1 MTVKNILDATTWP
14 DGPHTWAKADDEK
27 AATAYLLET
36 NWVGARP
43 VRCRPWLDKALPLIA
58 VSNAFHE
65 CRSAKDRRRCRPI
78 PAFEREV
85 FTMIRLVSLVV
96 LATAIAAPAM
106 AFDAKGNVGIG
117 TLQSGTIGGAAGG
130 GASIGNGSAH
140 QDAASVGSAGAQ
152 LQIKPSGVTVLTQ
165 QSSAFSAN
173 QSSTK
178 NAGGLSF
185 GGTFNAASGSWAGIG
200 GALKF

>member
-1 MTVKNILDATTWP
+1 VMTICWP
-14 DGPHTWAKADDEK
+14 W
-27 AATAYLLET
+27 T
-36 NWVGARP
+36 NP
-43 VRCRPWLDKALPLIA
+43 ALRLIA
-58 VSNAFHE
+58 VSNSFHE
-65 CRSAKDRRRCRPI
+65 CRSHTERRRCWPI

-85 FTMIRLVSLVV
+85 FTMIRLISLVA

-106 AFDAKGNVGIG
+106 AFDAKGNIGIG
-117 TLQSGTIGGAAGG
+117 TLQSGSVGGVAGG
-130 GASIGNGSAH
+130 GASIGNGAAH
-140 QDAASVGSAGAQ
+140 QDATAVGSAGAQ
-152 LQIKPSGVTVLTQ
+152 LQIKASGPTVLTQ

-185 GGTFNAASGSWAGIG
+185 GGTFNTASGSWAGIG